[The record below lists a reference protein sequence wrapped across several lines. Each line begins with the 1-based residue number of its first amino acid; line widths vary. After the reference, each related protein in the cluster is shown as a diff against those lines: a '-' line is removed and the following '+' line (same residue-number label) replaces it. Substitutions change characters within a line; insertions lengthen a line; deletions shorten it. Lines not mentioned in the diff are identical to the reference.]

1 MGCPP
6 AAGGDV
12 QLTPIGAGNYHG
24 TPPPEGG
31 GMRAQVDDDVVD
43 SPGGDGHQLGVLGAV
58 DAAQHATVRMRQR
71 HLPGS
76 GSGFRV

>member
-1 MGCPP
+1 
-6 AAGGDV
+6 
-12 QLTPIGAGNYHG
+12 
-24 TPPPEGG
+24 
-31 GMRAQVDDDVVD
+31 
-43 SPGGDGHQLGVLGAV
+43 V